1 MLKNSSRTRHPEGA
15 QTEKT
20 DQGIGQVSAHEAEE
34 IFDVV
39 SGRRVIEGRVLGVIG
54 DQADEDKN
62 QKEEK
67 EYADNF
73 LSHN

>member
-1 MLKNSSRTRHPEGA
+1 
-15 QTEKT
+15 
-20 DQGIGQVSAHEAEE
+20 
-34 IFDVV
+34 VV
-39 SGRRVIEGRVLGVIG
+39 SGRRIIEGGILGVIG

-67 EYADNF
+67 EYADDF